1 MTPMSVPKARMSF
14 CAAPSFIAD
23 AARVG
28 QTGRFAWF
36 SRKTASKESR
46 QSGQFALPSRR
57 AFHCFR
63 ASQRDMKAPQKIDR
77 IYHDR
82 KKARMISLPDGGG
95 LYRRVK
101 KSICS
106 FTGPLDSRYQSNG
119 PRKLTALIL
128 LGHSRPITLNLS
140 ARIITDQFRQQAS
153 IALLH
158 FAVEDVD
165 LV

>member
-1 MTPMSVPKARMSF
+1 MSTEIHVTPTV
-14 CAAPSFIAD
+14 APANY
-23 AARVG
+23 
-28 QTGRFAWF
+28 Q
-36 SRKTASKESR
+36 
-46 QSGQFALPSRR
+46 SRR
-57 AFHCFR
+57 AFHCFG

-140 ARIITDQFRQQAS
+140 ARIIADQLRQQAS